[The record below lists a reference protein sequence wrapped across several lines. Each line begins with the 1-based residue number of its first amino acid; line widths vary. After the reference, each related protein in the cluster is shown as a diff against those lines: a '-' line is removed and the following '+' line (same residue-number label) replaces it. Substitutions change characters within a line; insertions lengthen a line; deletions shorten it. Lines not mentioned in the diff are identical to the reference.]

1 MLDFYL
7 DECEEACSKCGQ
19 IDKWLYDDRAG
30 VYFIDDE
37 EEPVIKIGDKI

>member
-7 DECEEACSKCGQ
+7 DECEEACSKYSQ
-19 IDKWLYDDRAG
+19 IDEWLYDDRVG